1 MAESFRLLVQV
12 EETAVDEAPAKAPA
26 ASDELEPDA
35 TVMMT
40 SKNRGLYNAM
50 QRGRKAKKQ
59 RVEKLQGRK
68 AALAVDKK

>member
-1 MAESFRLLVQV
+1 MN
-12 EETAVDEAPAKAPA
+12 EAPAKAPA
-26 ASDELEPDA
+26 ASGELEPDA
-35 TVMMT
+35 TVLMT

-68 AALAVDKK
+68 AALAVSKK